1 MIGEQLEVFELQDLL
16 QIAIRVLQEV
26 ACGPFA
32 SFLLVAKR
40 NLLEVNL
47 SLNLSRD
54 FD

>member
-1 MIGEQLEVFELQDLL
+1 MIGERLKVYELQDLQ

-26 ACGPFA
+26 ACGPFV

-47 SLNLSRD
+47 SLNLSQD
-54 FD
+54 FN